1 MRAPL
6 LCPVYCKEL
15 SDILKVWARLKL
27 GTELY
32 EGLTK
37 YERWNS
43 KHTKPSKQEMRKAL
57 CALRLLG
64 LQSNRLKIKISW
76 VLQEVYELENPRPE
90 GQEYHASYSA
100 DIICITGGR
109 TWTLCNQAGLPYRLL
124 RPSAVDFVYNNAGFS
139 LVNILPDIDKV
150 GGQNERNF
158 LIIQLVQLWLLK
170 MRKPCLLPRCTKCGT
185 LHKDDDPCLWMP
197 HLSRYIQ

>member
-6 LCPVYCKEL
+6 LWPVKCKYA
-15 SDILKVWARLKL
+15 SDMHREWARLKL

-43 KHTKPSKQEMRKAL
+43 KHAKPSKQEIRKAL

-76 VLQEVYELENPRPE
+76 VLEEAYEL
-90 GQEYHASYSA
+90 
-100 DIICITGGR
+100 
-109 TWTLCNQAGLPYRLL
+109 
-124 RPSAVDFVYNNAGFS
+124 
-139 LVNILPDIDKV
+139 
-150 GGQNERNF
+150 
-158 LIIQLVQLWLLK
+158 
-170 MRKPCLLPRCTKCGT
+170 
-185 LHKDDDPCLWMP
+185 
-197 HLSRYIQ
+197 

>member
-1 MRAPL
+1 M
-6 LCPVYCKEL
+6 
-15 SDILKVWARLKL
+15 LKVWARLKL

-37 YERWNS
+37 YERWKS
-43 KHTKPSKQEMRKAL
+43 KHANPSKQEITLAQ

-64 LQSNRLKIKISW
+64 LSTNCLRDKISR
-76 VLQEVYELENPRPE
+76 VLQEAYELENPRPE

-197 HLSRYIQ
+197 HLSRYIQW